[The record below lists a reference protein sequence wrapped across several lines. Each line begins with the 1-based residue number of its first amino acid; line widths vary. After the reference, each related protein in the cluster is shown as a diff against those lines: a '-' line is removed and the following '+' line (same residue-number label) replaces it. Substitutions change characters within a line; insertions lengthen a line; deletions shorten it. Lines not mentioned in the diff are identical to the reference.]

1 MNLPSA
7 ELTDASGDMQSPLPI
22 AALAGV
28 TATVTVFAL
37 AQGLSYPLFTFL
49 MQEQGLP
56 PAMIGLSAAMT
67 PLGIIV
73 SAPLVP
79 RLTRIASAPALAI
92 VCAILAAV
100 LLAAVGWLQNTVAW
114 YLLRFLIGVAI
125 DPLYVLSEV
134 WMISLAPA
142 ARRGRI
148 MGLYTAIVGAGFAG
162 GPLTLFLVGTKGWAP
177 FLIGIGAF
185 LVCVVILLVI
195 ARRLPSM
202 NDDHTPIPLSNFL
215 RLAPALL
222 LATAVA
228 AAFEQSTLS
237 LLPVYGAAYGI
248 LPQGISALLTVMIAG
263 NIVLQLPFGLLAER
277 FAPRHLLVVCA
288 AVSGLGVLLLPVLI
302 ETLAVWPLLFVVG
315 ATGYGIYTMALIEL
329 GNRFSGSALVAGN
342 AAFAVMWGI
351 GGIAGPPGA
360 GFAIQIAGV
369 QGLPAV
375 LAAICMALV
384 GFAVYRERARRSV
397 A

>member
-1 MNLPSA
+1 MTEAAAQTRP
-7 ELTDASGDMQSPLPI
+7 PLPV

-79 RLTRIASAPALAI
+79 RLTRIAGAPALAI
-92 VCAILAAV
+92 ACAIFAAV
-100 LLAAVGWLQNTVAW
+100 LLAGVGWLQNLWAW
-114 YLLRFLIGVAI
+114 FLLRFLIGVAI

-134 WMISLAPA
+134 WMISLAPD

-185 LVCVVILLVI
+185 LACILILIVI

-202 NDDHTPIPLSNFL
+202 TEDRTHVPLKSFIH
-215 RLAPALL
+215 LAPALL

-228 AAFEQSTLS
+228 AAFEQSVLS

-248 LPQGISALLTVMIAG
+248 LPHGMSALLTVMIAG
-263 NIVLQLPFGLLAER
+263 NIVLQLPFGLMAER
-277 FAPRHLLVVCA
+277 FAPRHLLLVCA
-288 AVSGLGVLLLPVLI
+288 GVSAFGVLLLPALI
-302 ETLAVWPLLFVVG
+302 ETVAVWPLLFVVG

-329 GNRFSGSALVAGN
+329 GNRFTGSALVAGN
-342 AAFAVMWGI
+342 AAFAVMWGL
-351 GGIAGPPGA
+351 GGIAGPPGS
-360 GFAIQIAGV
+360 GFAMQLGGV

-375 LAAICMALV
+375 LAAMCLALIV
-384 GFAVYRERARRSV
+384 FAAYRERVRRRSLR
-397 A
+397 

>member
-1 MNLPSA
+1 MTETAAQTRP
-7 ELTDASGDMQSPLPI
+7 PLPV

-79 RLTRIASAPALAI
+79 WLTRIAGAPALAV

-100 LLAAVGWLQNTVAW
+100 LFACVGWLQNFWAW
-114 YLLRFLIGVAI
+114 FLLRFLIGVAI

-177 FLIGIGAF
+177 FVIGIGAF
-185 LVCVVILLVI
+185 LACVLILLVI
-195 ARRLPSM
+195 AKWLPSM
-202 NDDHTPIPLSNFL
+202 TEDRTPVPLRNFVQ
-215 RLAPALL
+215 LAPALL

-228 AAFEQSTLS
+228 AAFEQSVLS

-248 LPQGISALLTVMIAG
+248 LPHGMSALLTVMIAG
-263 NIVLQLPFGLLAER
+263 NIVLQLPFGLMAER
-277 FAPRHLLVVCA
+277 FAPRHLLLICA
-288 AVSGLGVLLLPVLI
+288 GVSAVGVMLLPVFI

-329 GNRFSGSALVAGN
+329 GNRFTGSALVAGN

-351 GGIAGPPGA
+351 GGIAGPPGS
-360 GFAIQIAGV
+360 GFAMQLGGV

-375 LAAICMALV
+375 LAAMCLALIA
-384 GFAVYRERARRSV
+384 FAAYRERVRRRD
-397 A
+397 AA